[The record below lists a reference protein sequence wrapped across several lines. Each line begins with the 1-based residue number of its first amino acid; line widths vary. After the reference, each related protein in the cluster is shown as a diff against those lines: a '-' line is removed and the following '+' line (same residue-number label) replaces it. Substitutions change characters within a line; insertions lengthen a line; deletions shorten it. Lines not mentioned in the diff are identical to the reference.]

1 MTSSEIRNTFLD
13 FFSSK
18 KHKIVPSSS
27 LILKDDPSLM
37 FVNAGMN
44 PFKDIF
50 IGSKKSESVR
60 IANTQKCLR
69 VSGKHNDLEE
79 VGLDTYHHTLFEM
92 LGNWSFGDYFK
103 EEAIDWA
110 WELLTEVYGLD
121 KNRIYITV
129 FEGDLKDGI
138 SRDIDSE
145 KAWLKY
151 IDSSRILSGSKKDN
165 FWEMG
170 EVGPCGPCSE
180 IHIDLRNETERKKID
195 GALLVNEDHP
205 QVIELWNLVFIEF
218 QRVSNGN
225 LNVLP
230 EKHVDTG
237 MGLERLVRAIEMKES
252 NYDTDLFT
260 SCINKLSQLSNKEYG
275 DNEIVDVSFR
285 VISDHIRAVSMAI
298 ADGQLPSNVG
308 AGYVIRRILR
318 RAVRYG
324 YSNLGFRRPFLID
337 LLPVVSSSL
346 SETFP
351 ELETQISMVKEVIR
365 EEESSFLRTLE
376 SGLKRLDDAIL
387 ESKDGI
393 VSGIRA
399 FELYDTF
406 GFPLDLTKLICSE
419 KRYNIDEDQFQ
430 IEMKNQKDRS
440 RSASNKIVGDWVEI
454 SSGQGAEFIGYE
466 INSSESKLVRY
477 RYTESSKGKSI
488 QVVIDPTP
496 FYPEG
501 GGQVGDIGT
510 IKFDGGD
517 KINVTETT
525 KETGMILHY
534 LDREPKVWSNDV
546 FVEVNMKHR
555 THVSQNHSATHL
567 IHFALRKILGSHVEQ
582 RGSLVHADGFRFDFS
597 HFQKVSD
604 IEIEAIESL
613 VRSLIADKIKTQ
625 IHNEVSIDSA
635 KKMGAMALFGEKYG
649 DLVRVVQFGD
659 SVELCG
665 GTHVE
670 ETSNILTFI
679 IKSESGIAA
688 GIRRI
693 EALSGKAAVD
703 YLLDKSQR
711 YDLALQEANQI
722 EPVEKIKSL
731 KVELLGLEKKLV
743 SFSQIQVSHLK
754 TELIESSK
762 TYGTLQ
768 VIAKTIDLESSYV
781 KDLVFQIK
789 DNYPNAVV
797 LLVSVNGDKVQMHLG
812 VGSDSAS
819 FVNAG
824 NWVKELS
831 IFIKGGGGGQPSYAS
846 SGGKFLDGVN
856 DLIDEFYKKIEI
868 CVL

>member
-1 MTSSEIRNTFLD
+1 MTSSEIRSTFLD

-18 KHKIVPSSS
+18 EHKIVPSSS

-44 PFKDIF
+44 PFKNIF
-50 IGSKKSESVR
+50 IGSKKSENGRV
-60 IANTQKCLR
+60 ANTQKCLR

-103 EEAIDWA
+103 EDAIDWA

-138 SRDIDSE
+138 KRDIDSE
-145 KAWLKY
+145 KAWLKHV
-151 IDSSRILSGSKKDN
+151 DSSRVLNGSKKDN

-180 IHIDLRNETERKKID
+180 IHFDLRNEAERKKTD
-195 GALLVNEDHP
+195 GALLVNQDHP

-218 QRVSNGN
+218 QRVLDGN

-260 SCINKLSQLSNKEYG
+260 PCINKLSDLSNKEYG
-275 DNEIVDVSFR
+275 DNEIIDVAFR

-324 YSNLGFRRPFLID
+324 YSNLGFRKPFLID

-346 SETFP
+346 SRTFP
-351 ELETQISMVKEVIR
+351 ELEAQISMVKEVIR
-365 EEESSFLRTLE
+365 EEESSFLRTLK
-376 SGLKRLDDAIL
+376 SGLKRLDHAIS

-399 FELYDTF
+399 FELFDTY

-419 KRYNIDEDQFQ
+419 KRYNIDEDQFHR
-430 IEMKNQKDRS
+430 EMKNQKDRS
-440 RSASNKIVGDWVEI
+440 RSASSKKVGDWVEMY
-454 SSGQGAEFIGYE
+454 SGRGDEFIGYE
-466 INSSESKLVRY
+466 VNSSESKVVRY
-477 RYTESSKGKSI
+477 RQTESPKGKSI

-510 IKFDGGD
+510 IKFKGGE
-517 KINVTETT
+517 KINVIETT
-525 KETGMILHY
+525 KETGMILHH
-534 LDREPKVWSNDV
+534 LDQEPKSWSNDV
-546 FVEVNMKHR
+546 FAEINIKNR
-555 THVSQNHSATHL
+555 GRVSQNHSATHL
-567 IHFALRKILGSHVEQ
+567 IHFALRQILGSHVEQ
-582 RGSLVHADGFRFDFS
+582 RGSLVHAEGFRFDFS
-597 HFQKVSD
+597 HFQKLSNT
-604 IEIEAIESL
+604 EIDAIESL
-613 VRSLIADKIKTQ
+613 VRSLIAERIKTQ
-625 IHNEVSIDSA
+625 IHNDVLIGTA
-635 KKMGAMALFGEKYG
+635 KEMGAMALFGEKYG
-649 DLVRVVQFGD
+649 DSVRVVKFGE
-659 SVELCG
+659 SIELCG

-693 EALSGKAAVD
+693 EALSGAAAVD
-703 YLLDKSQR
+703 YLLDQSKR
-711 YDLALQEANQI
+711 YALALKESNQLD
-722 EPVEKIKSL
+722 PTEKIKSL
-731 KVELLGLEKKLV
+731 KVEVLGLEKKLV
-743 SFSQIQVSHLK
+743 SFNQMYVSNLK
-754 TELIESSK
+754 SELIESSK
-762 TYGTLQ
+762 QYGMLK

-789 DNYPNAVV
+789 ENDPTRVV
-797 LLVSVNGDKVQMHLG
+797 LLLSVIGDKVQMHLG
-812 VGSDSAS
+812 VGSDSTS
-819 FVNAG
+819 YVNAG

-831 IFIKGGGGGQPSYAS
+831 LFIKGGGGGQPSYAS
-846 SGGKFLDGVN
+846 SGGKFPDGVN
-856 DLIDEFYKKIEI
+856 DLIDEFYKKIEK